1 MEVELAKMS
10 VNFWCLRPMARIE
23 VADIPVFPAT
33 CQARFPIASAKA
45 DFTLLTTARPEPAAL
60 DANRAFLYTKGPKWS
75 GPPYDQVQLL
85 ATGSPLPAGGRP
97 RMDCGHP

>member
-23 VADIPVFPAT
+23 VADIPVLPAT
-33 CQARFPIASAKA
+33 CQARFPITYAKA

-60 DANRAFLYTKGPKWS
+60 DANRAFLYTKGPSVRALRTTKSNCW
-75 GPPYDQVQLL
+75 L
-85 ATGSPLPAGGRP
+85 TGSPLQAYGSP
-97 RMDCGHP
+97 RTG